1 MNPALPAL
9 RKPLKASVCEENMQQ
24 LTIGPN
30 ESGQRLDKYL
40 KKALPNAPM
49 SLLYKQMRNK
59 NLTLNGKKA
68 EGKETLKEGD
78 VVKCFFSEETFARFS
93 GREVG
98 NSRAPEYVKAYQTLK
113 GLKVLYED
121 GNILLIHKPA
131 GILSQ
136 KARPLD
142 ASLNEWMI
150 GYLLAKGDL
159 RETDLYTF
167 CPSVCNRLDRNTSGI
182 VICGKSLSGLQAM
195 NRLLKERTLRKF
207 YLTICHG
214 KIEGPK
220 EISGYLI
227 KDPKTN
233 MVRVLSQEAEDAD
246 PIRTRYVPL
255 KQAADYTLLEVE
267 LITGKT
273 HQIRAQLASA
283 GHALIGD
290 PKYCPEALLKKD
302 RSGFSL
308 KSQLL
313 HAIRLEFP
321 SWEKIKDDLP
331 QSEAVLKPLSGLI
344 VTAPLPET
352 FTRIQTTLFPER

>member
-1 MNPALPAL
+1 
-9 RKPLKASVCEENMQQ
+9 MQQ

-59 NLTLNGKKA
+59 NLTLNGKKT
-68 EGKETLKEGD
+68 EGKEILKEGD
-78 VVKCFFSEETFARFS
+78 VVKCFFSEETFAHFS
-93 GREVG
+93 GREAG
-98 NSRAPEYVKAYQTLK
+98 DPRTQEYAKAYQTLK

-121 GNILLIHKPA
+121 ENILLVHKPV

-136 KARPLD
+136 KARPSD

-150 GYLLAKGDL
+150 GYLLAKEEL
-159 RETDLYTF
+159 KESDLYTF

-182 VICGKSLSGLQAM
+182 VICGKSLAGLQAM
-195 NRLLKERTLRKF
+195 SRLLKERTLRKY

-214 KIEGPK
+214 IIDAPR
-220 EISGYLI
+220 EISGYLS

-233 MVRVLSQEAEDAD
+233 TVRVLSHKSEDAD

-255 KQAADYTLLEVE
+255 RQSAEFTLLEVE

-273 HQIRAQLASA
+273 HQIRAHLASA
-283 GHALIGD
+283 GHAIIGD

-302 RSGFSL
+302 RSAFNL

-313 HAIRLEFP
+313 HAVRLEFP
-321 SWEKIKDDLP
+321 SWEKIKDDIP
-331 QSEAVLKPLSGLI
+331 QGGAVLKPLSGLV
-344 VTAPLPET
+344 VTSPLPEA
-352 FTRIQTTLFPER
+352 FTRIRNKLFTES